1 MSEIALSENPTDD
14 DVFADL
20 CMSLCEHDDET
31 RTRSIP
37 VVRYNDAKQIV
48 VDQKDAPRLG
58 VADML
63 SSAQSEGERA
73 RIVASLLH
81 LMGFSTFAYF
91 ALEFTHESVQ
101 RLFLHDAFTPATY
114 RGEYV
119 DRCHFD
125 IDPRTFGARMCNVPM
140 VWDLRKLRQ
149 QYGEQHD
156 KREPGESGVP
166 ATREAL
172 DDFLNTMRG
181 DGMCSGIMYSMAIPG
196 TRLHAFMSFTAP
208 KLNRDWITTTTV
220 EQVLSIGLSVHKF
233 SVPKLIAA
241 AREHSVNGLTAFEQ
255 KLLTGIAEGASD
267 KEIGKRLDTSAHNVD
282 YHLRKL
288 RKRFGVSN
296 RIELT
301 YLTSKMELI

>member
-1 MSEIALSENPTDD
+1 MHDLALSESPAEGDA
-14 DVFADL
+14 FAEL
-20 CMSLCEHDDET
+20 CESLCAHDNEP
-31 RTRSIP
+31 RIRSIP
-37 VVRYNDAKQIV
+37 VVRYNDAKQIA

-58 VADML
+58 VADIL
-63 SSAQSEGERA
+63 ASAQSEAERA

-114 RGEYV
+114 RGDYV

-125 IDPRTFGARMCNVPM
+125 VDPRTFGARMCNVPM

-149 QYGEQHD
+149 QYGG
-156 KREPGESGVP
+156 RESGLP
-166 ATREAL
+166 ARRETL
-172 DDFLNTMRG
+172 DDFLQTMRD

-208 KLNRDWITTTTV
+208 RLNRDWITSTTI

-233 SVPKLIAA
+233 SSPKLIAA